1 MVRLRASSDDL
12 SLGCWVFDRNPFIFS
27 LASLPP
33 AVPGYLSR
41 RCLFGHAVA
50 ATCSNSRAGICPRGG
65 KCADERSSYLHRENS
80 RNVVK
85 KWLTKVGIF

>member
-1 MVRLRASSDDL
+1 MVRLSASRDDL

-33 AVPGYLSR
+33 AVPGFLSR
-41 RCLFGHAVA
+41 RCLSRQAVA
-50 ATCSNSRAGICPRGG
+50 ATCRNSRAGICPLGG
-65 KCADERSSYLHRENS
+65 KCAAERSSYLLSENS

-85 KWLTKVGIF
+85 KWLTMVGIF